1 MVLSKQGEEGN
12 TTLLT
17 DMKGE
22 EVKVALFKGFPRVA
36 NYNNLIR

>member
-1 MVLSKQGEEGN
+1 MGLSKQGEEGN

-22 EVKVALFKGFPRVA
+22 EVKDFPFKGFSRVA
-36 NYNNLIR
+36 NYDNLIR